1 MSRAEEGLYV
11 AVLQYSKGGDV
22 VHAFQIFVE
31 EVCFFILLEMCLNF
45 RFDLDH
51 DPYRY
56 FWMGYLVVNFRKL

>member
-51 DPYRY
+51 DPY
-56 FWMGYLVVNFRKL
+56 